1 MVVRQGIVADTDEV
15 RGGVSPTDQFS
26 SIDDELTHQENLVL
40 LGFACRPAEERV
52 SCSMPLG

>member
-1 MVVRQGIVADTDEV
+1 M
-15 RGGVSPTDQFS
+15 SPTDQFS